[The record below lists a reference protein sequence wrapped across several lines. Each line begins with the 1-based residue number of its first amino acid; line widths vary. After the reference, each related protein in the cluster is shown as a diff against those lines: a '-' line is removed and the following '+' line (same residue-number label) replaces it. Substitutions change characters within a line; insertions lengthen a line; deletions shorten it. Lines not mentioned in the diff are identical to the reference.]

1 MNKPPPK
8 TRASLLVAASIVLI
22 GGALVRS
29 IDLSPHDQD
38 RNERRADT
46 LTRATSVLAHCFVS
60 QHLLPRPDGLV
71 YTVDVAQLAT
81 AAARAG
87 DRDTFA
93 VLRDHLLK
101 VTLLTGEHDPF
112 IDGFVAWRSRPDPA
126 TEPLDASGTTEALR
140 TAEALLAGIDAG
152 FGHDDLP
159 TVRRIAQGY
168 LRHQYTE
175 HGLWYIRNYFN
186 LQTRAF
192 STNSFLI
199 DFDPDL
205 LHRLGERFEDE
216 ALQELSQKSVELIRR
231 CETRSG
237 LLHQMIRPEVATMLG
252 PQFMVYSPNNA
263 EQLNNVLAV
272 AERCVVTER
281 ATAERVLAF
290 AMSRLSGLRDVY
302 DASSGVPMG
311 ERPASVDTFAALL
324 RLAVRLGDER
334 AIDRSAGALAEALR
348 QMPMT
353 TGRADLWQIGEVA
366 WAITLWQRHH
376 EATTR

>member
-1 MNKPPPK
+1 M
-8 TRASLLVAASIVLI
+8 A
-22 GGALVRS
+22 G
-29 IDLSPHDQD
+29 Q
-38 RNERRADT
+38 
-46 LTRATSVLAHCFVS
+46 LA
-60 QHLLPRPDGLV
+60 RPDGHV
-71 YTVDVAQLAT
+71 YAVDVTQLAIV
-81 AAARAG
+81 AALRGERGIYKSLRRVILEELVVTTPG
-87 DRDTFA
+87 D
-93 VLRDHLLK
+93 
-101 VTLLTGEHDPF
+101 PY
-112 IDGFVAWRSRPDPA
+112 IDGMVAWRYKPGEAR
-126 TEPLDASGTTEALR
+126 DASGTTEALR
-140 TAEALLAGIDAG
+140 AAEALVEGMDAFG
-152 FGHDDLP
+152 FDDEAV
-159 TVRRIAQGY
+159 VRRVLAAYG
-168 LRHQYTE
+168 RHAYE
-175 HGLWYIRNYFN
+175 ENGLWYIRNYFN

-302 DASSGVPMG
+302 NASSGVPMG